1 MNGAASPV
9 DELKS
14 SSRDNP
20 RTNANS
26 FKTDWAVETETPC
39 SLERL
44 MSLAKSNRE
53 ASACG
58 AVSYT
63 HLTLPTILL
72 V

>member
-1 MNGAASPV
+1 MAEFKVVTQKPAGVTFDLADGAY
-9 DELKS
+9 
-14 SSRDNP
+14 
-20 RTNANS
+20 
-26 FKTDWAVETETPC
+26 

-44 MSLAKSNRE
+44 ALDPIGAE
-53 ASACG
+53 IV